1 MASVARTT
9 LRMALRQPSSF
20 ASTSAAVASS
30 SRLPSTSRSN
40 STTTPLD
47 TPSPSESQPEAAP
60 TPVRYSYF
68 VPRVGKTLSSL
79 PVYTDVRN
87 GGTRTMTEVR
97 KIQGS
102 VSDLK
107 TDLSLFLAE
116 SYADAEA
123 DMFGQEVNKKPLR
136 AKPGR
141 KLLQRTGNP
150 SYLDP
155 VQTAKVV
162 GSGKL
167 KIRGN
172 RVDQVR
178 AFLESRGF

>member
-1 MASVARTT
+1 MASIARNT
-9 LRMALRQPSSF
+9 LRTALHQPSSF

-30 SRLPSTSRSN
+30 SKLPSPSRSN
-40 STTTPLD
+40 STVATPLG
-47 TPSPSESQPEAAP
+47 TPSSDVESEAGP
-60 TPVRYSYF
+60 TPVQYSYF

-102 VSDLK
+102 ISDLK

-136 AKPGR
+136 VKPGR
-141 KLLQRTGNP
+141 KMLARTGNP

-155 VQTAKVV
+155 VQTGKVV
-162 GSGKL
+162 GSGKI

-172 RVDQVR
+172 RVDEVR